1 VDVSS
6 EEIRSSRFQG
16 TRHVYDRREIDAFLH
31 RTAATLEVYER
42 KLAVTQAHVESLEKA
57 LDLAHSRARSVSA
70 RESRIAELE
79 AALAAAQHNYE
90 SAKSMLESSVDEP
103 AVVVDR
109 LDVVVDA
116 RRRAEEILDE
126 ARQETALMRSEV
138 DRLQA
143 EGVEAAALALAS
155 SHHDADEIIKRAR
168 MAEAAMLDEVAK
180 ARAEAQS
187 ALQAELDTKRGT
199 AEAEFAADQVRLA
212 GDTAAAEA
220 DLKAK
225 LERSAA
231 KSAAAEQKSADRIH
245 KAEQRARA
253 AEAERSKLLEEI
265 DRMAAEAEAERKQL
279 MADAE
284 QMVEE
289 AVAQARDDRDRML
302 EEAQRRLDHVES
314 ERAQMAEQAAAL
326 KSASEDDPEQDV
338 ATLQRRL
345 AQMRTALANI
355 QRRFGEASKLSP
367 EELELAAALV
377 DLDLHD
383 VDHLVD
389 LTSTPTGPSFQQ
401 APAVEPIEEVSAETD
416 AVTVKSKWSQS
427 RPAFAAAHED
437 PPAASQSARQPT
449 AEEIRSASWRQSHPP
464 EKGTQP
470 KPDEDDAKESLGFY
484 ERRLAGLRARL
495 RDAAGDDY

>member
-1 VDVSS
+1 MDVSS

-155 SHHDADEIIKRAR
+155 SHHDADEIIKKAR

-187 ALQAELDTKRGT
+187 ALRAELDTKRGT

-220 DLKAK
+220 DLTAK

-265 DRMAAEAEAERKQL
+265 DRVAAEAEAERKQL

-389 LTSTPTGPSFQQ
+389 LTSTPTGPSLPR

-449 AEEIRSASWRQSHPP
+449 TEEIRSASWRQSHPP
-464 EKGTQP
+464 EKRTQP